1 MTEPDPLA
9 KATMESVITSPAA
22 VMAIKRINIKRK
34 QPCPKEYC
42 WVVSIDGISPK
53 DIRVDQIQTFASQM
67 GIKGCCH
74 ISKKKVFDAIADE
87 KDNPAP
93 KKEKKEE
100 VKIAKNLVNWKRY
113 FNVLFCD
120 TQSIQSLL

>member
-1 MTEPDPLA
+1 M
-9 KATMESVITSPAA
+9 S
-22 VMAIKRINIKRK
+22 
-34 QPCPKEYC
+34 QKEYC

-100 VKIAKNLVNWKRY
+100 VKQTKNHVNPKSDASTSSSLTPSVQS
-113 FNVLFCD
+113 VL
-120 TQSIQSLL
+120 